1 MRRGLV
7 AAMLPV
13 LLCGCLPVI
22 PPAISLATTGFSGLA
37 LFATGK
43 TPSDYVI
50 SAAADEDCSMLRV
63 VFGDQPCRA
72 YDDESSKPMTELVA
86 YYPGDADDWVDRE
99 SIPKGTMSGTT
110 IMTASLFGTDS
121 SVGTQ
126 DADTGSS
133 AALLAAVEKK
143 GNLNAAP
150 SAISEGLA
158 PLNDLT
164 LSGFAPVDGRHSL
177 KPIELQRVVSVDTP
191 LDLQSS
197 QLPSWS
203 VVPDVAAPVVATA
216 TASAA
221 TGMQASAAE
230 TMALPVQKPGSRRMA
245 EQGMAHLADHFV
257 MLGSFRDLA
266 RAEHLKEMLDPIES
280 TASVIQ
286 KPVIMSVR
294 LKGNMWHR
302 VAVGPF
308 TGREAIAMAS
318 ALGPVSGKKAWAAK
332 VTN

>member
-13 LLCGCLPVI
+13 LLCGCLPAI

-72 YDDESSKPMTELVA
+72 YDGENSKPMTELVA

-99 SIPKGTMSGTT
+99 SIPKGAMSGTT
-110 IMTASLFGTDS
+110 IMTASLFGTDPA
-121 SVGTQ
+121 VGTQ
-126 DADTGSS
+126 DADSDSS
-133 AALLAAVEKK
+133 SALLAAVEKK
-143 GNLNAAP
+143 GDLNAAP

-164 LSGFAPVDGRHSL
+164 LSGFAPVDGRHAL

-203 VVPDVAAPVVATA
+203 VVPDVAAPV
-216 TASAA
+216 AA
-221 TGMQASAAE
+221 TDMQVSTAQ
-230 TMALPVQKPGSRRMA
+230 TMALPVQKPGSRRVA
-245 EQGMAHLADHFV
+245 GQGMAHLADHFV

-286 KPVIMSVR
+286 TPVIMSVR

>member
-13 LLCGCLPVI
+13 LLCGCLPAI

-72 YDDESSKPMTELVA
+72 YDGENSKPMTELVA

-99 SIPKGTMSGTT
+99 SIPKGAMSGTT
-110 IMTASLFGTDS
+110 IMTASLFGTDPA
-121 SVGTQ
+121 VGTQ
-126 DADTGSS
+126 DADSDSS
-133 AALLAAVEKK
+133 SALLAAVEKK
-143 GNLNAAP
+143 GDLNAAP

-164 LSGFAPVDGRHSL
+164 LSGFAPVDGRHAL

-197 QLPSWS
+197 QLPNWS
-203 VVPDVAAPVVATA
+203 VVPDVAAPV
-216 TASAA
+216 AA
-221 TGMQASAAE
+221 TDMQVSTAQ
-230 TMALPVQKPGSRRMA
+230 TMALPVQKPGSRRVA
-245 EQGMAHLADHFV
+245 GQGVAHLADHFV

-286 KPVIMSVR
+286 TPVIMSVR